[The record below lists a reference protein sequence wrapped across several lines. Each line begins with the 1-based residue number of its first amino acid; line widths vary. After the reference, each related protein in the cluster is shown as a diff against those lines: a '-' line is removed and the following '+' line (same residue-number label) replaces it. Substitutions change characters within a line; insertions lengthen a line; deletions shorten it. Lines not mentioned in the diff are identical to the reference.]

1 MERREYERRVF
12 LGGGGGGGVRDGER
26 EREISRDRK
35 SIRR

>member
-1 MERREYERRVF
+1 MERREYERRV
-12 LGGGGGGGVRDGER
+12 LGGGGGVRDGER